1 MGRWAEYHMYLWC
14 SPDGPIGQK
23 ALPDPPIY
31 LIFTQCPNQLITKG
45 KMGPWVICRVPDIG
59 PWVNCRKI
67 NMGRHW
73 LTSRHPYDIEIGR
86 LVAFPNLMSLL
97 VPFLSLTLSFSY
109 LGIVEYCLFIVT
121 THLLPSNQ
129 YS

>member
-73 LTSRHPYDIEIGR
+73 LTGRHPYDIEIGR

-97 VPFLSLTLSFSY
+97 VKSSAAVLGLILS
-109 LGIVEYCLFIVT
+109 IVT
-121 THLLPSNQ
+121 YPTHT
-129 YS
+129 

>member
-1 MGRWAEYHMYLWC
+1 MDPWVECRDNQQAHGPMGGIPYVSMVL
-14 SPDGPIGQK
+14 PDGPIGQK

-86 LVAFPNLMSLL
+86 LVAFPNLISLL
-97 VPFLSLTLSFSY
+97 VDR
-109 LGIVEYCLFIVT
+109 
-121 THLLPSNQ
+121 
-129 YS
+129 

>member
-73 LTSRHPYDIEIGR
+73 LTGRHPYDIEIGR
-86 LVAFPNLMSLL
+86 LVAFPNLVHNGVSDLNPGPL
-97 VPFLSLTLSFSY
+97 RTLHTDVF
-109 LGIVEYCLFIVT
+109 
-121 THLLPSNQ
+121 
-129 YS
+129 

>member
-97 VPFLSLTLSFSY
+97 VEGDTVGVLTSPTICELKAP
-109 LGIVEYCLFIVT
+109 L
-121 THLLPSNQ
+121 
-129 YS
+129 